1 MYGYVIAVVL
11 MATQVP
17 ADLRLE
23 PSAPEQIMA
32 IPEPLRQELRER
44 VTERSR
50 VKERRMELLA
60 DYLFKPE
67 GLGITYEHDATY
79 TVAEAYQQRKANCL
93 TFTLLTVAL
102 AREAGLEAYGQDVSE
117 ALVWRQD
124 EHATY
129 RTTHVNAGLKVD
141 QRRFTIDVAS
151 DQVLSRYP
159 PNRIEDVRLL
169 AQYYNNRSAELMV
182 LGEVDAALAH
192 SKLSLGLDPQYAASW
207 NNAGVLHMRMA
218 QTDQGERAYLR
229 ALQLEPRHSS
239 ALSNL
244 ANHYERTGAIA
255 QARPLR
261 GRLEDVQRNN
271 PFHQFLLA
279 TEYEQAGQLRLA
291 IKHYKRAVRLHYPE
305 HRFHFGLA
313 RTYFL
318 MGKPQTAQKWLE
330 LARELSTGDTRNLY
344 QAKLDSLNPR
354 KSRMLN

>member
-1 MYGYVIAVVL
+1 MYGYVIAAVL
-11 MATQVP
+11 AVTQVP
-17 ADLRLE
+17 GDLRLE

-129 RTTHVNAGLKVD
+129 RTTHVNAGVKVD

-182 LGEVDAALAH
+182 RGELKAALAH
-192 SKLSLGLDPQYAASW
+192 SQQSLKLDPGYPASW
-207 NNAGVLHMRMA
+207 NNAGVLHMRNA
-218 QTDQGERAYLR
+218 QVTEAQAAYQH
-229 ALQLEPRHSS
+229 ALSLDPRQAS
-239 ALSNL
+239 ALANLSNL
-244 ANHYERTGAIA
+244 YERIGAKA
-255 QARPLR
+255 KERELR
-261 GRLEDVQRNN
+261 QRLEDVQSKN

-279 TEYEQAGQLRLA
+279 TEFERTGQLRLA

-318 MGKPQTAQKWLE
+318 MGKPQTAQKWLQ

-354 KSRMLN
+354 KARMLN